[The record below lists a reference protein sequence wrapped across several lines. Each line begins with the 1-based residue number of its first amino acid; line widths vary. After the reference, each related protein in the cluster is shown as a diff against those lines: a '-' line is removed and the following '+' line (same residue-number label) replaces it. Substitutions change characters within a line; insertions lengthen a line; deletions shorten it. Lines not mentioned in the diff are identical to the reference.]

1 MPVDAGGLEPRQR
14 RFVDEYLIDLNATQA
29 AIRAGYSEKTA
40 GSIGSENLTKPEIA
54 SAIQAKQAERLKR
67 VETSQDYVLTN
78 LTEVVERTM
87 QRAPVLE
94 FDRDAKAYVQ
104 ATDEKGNDIWTFDAR
119 NAVAALNLVGKHHGM
134 FVDKH
139 EIAGAGGGP
148 IVVKIVREGKRPL
161 K

>member
-1 MPVDAGGLEPRQR
+1 MADGLTPRQA

-29 AIRAGYSEKTA
+29 AIRSGYSQKTA
-40 GSIGSENLTKPEIA
+40 EQIA
-54 SAIQAKQAERLKR
+54 SRLLRNVKIAAKVATKQQERQQR
-67 VETSQDYVLTN
+67 VQTSQDYVLTN

-94 FDRDAKAYVQ
+94 FDRNTKAYVQ
-104 ATDEKGNDIWTFDAR
+104 ATDADGKDIWTFDAR

-134 FVDKH
+134 FTEKLEV
-139 EIAGAGGGP
+139 AGADGGP
-148 IVVKIVREGKRPL
+148 IVVKIVREGKRPS

>member
-1 MPVDAGGLEPRQR
+1 MALNARQQ

-29 AIRAGYSEKTA
+29 YVRAGYSPNGAGQAAEKLLRNT
-40 GSIGSENLTKPEIA
+40 EIRA
-54 SAIQAKQAERLKR
+54 AVAERQAARRQR

-94 FDRDAKAYVQ
+94 FDREAKAYVQ
-104 ATDEKGNDIWTFDAR
+104 AKDEQGRDVWEFDAR

-134 FVDKH
+134 FAEKH
-139 EIAGAGGGP
+139 EHAVSGT
-148 IVVKIVREGKRPL
+148 VRVKIEREGKRRG
-161 K
+161 